1 MKNKDSWNEF
11 LEEYVESSARIDP
24 KKIFQ
29 VIASRW
35 HWLVGALAVSMLV
48 FFLFVKFTKQVYLAT
63 STLKYNEKKTEL
75 QEISGFLS
83 QDPYAGR
90 EYITEK
96 YAIESEGVIKDAIKR
111 LNYPFSFFL
120 KKNLKIY
127 DIYPLQ
133 PVFAQVLSYDAETYN
148 GGKFDLT
155 PDYKLTY
162 RDEDKN
168 EKVFDPRKTR
178 LIVVPGLIFKIDS
191 LAPVRE
197 DYEFV
202 FNDHENYLQDDI
214 EEFINVKE
222 VERGL
227 PILEVSFQ
235 HHNRRF
241 TQDFLQKLVEA
252 YEQYNLYQKRR
263 SSDLTIDFI
272 REQTNLYT
280 AELQRAGKEYQD
292 YRQKTQVVDL
302 KSSSSQLVDQITEL
316 ETQKNTFEIQRS
328 YINLLEN
335 NLSSRYEPL
344 SLASIGLDNNSDQ
357 ILVGLVSKLNEL
369 LIRRKEILSAYTPN
383 NKVSK
388 ENADDI
394 DKLRG
399 QILESI
405 SSSKQKNLTALNL
418 VSQSLAQVK
427 GRLNTLPAVERN
439 MIYFESNLEVK
450 KGIYSMLLGKEIE
463 ASIEKAGILPSF
475 SILTKPD
482 AATQIYPQLLRVFMI
497 CLMVGFVFGIGS
509 IFLARYLNPK
519 FVDIAKIGQSTK
531 VNLLGIIGRYPETV
545 QNNEKGVESF
555 LQNRSTFSESVNSIR
570 TNLGLMNADQNA
582 GKLVLITSEISGEG
596 KSFVTVNLAIS
607 LTKTDKKVLIVVSD
621 LRRSKLHR
629 FFNFDNKVGL
639 STYLSGKVGDYEEV
653 VQASKIKNLSFVA
666 SGPVPFNPSELIQ
679 SDKFYA
685 MLDDCRRHYDYI
697 ILDTAPIGLVSDSI
711 PLLKKSD
718 LTLFIIRWL
727 YSGKDAYLLPG
738 QIMGEYDLAN
748 VGIIVNDFYK
758 DDLYTS
764 LQPTSYYGSR
774 GHGYYYKYT
783 YDYYGRTNGQ
793 YYDDRPLTFLGRVR
807 GWLKLKPK
815 KKASDSK

>member
-24 KKIFQ
+24 KKIVQ

-35 HWLVGALAVSMLV
+35 YWLAGALVVSMLV

-75 QEISGFLS
+75 QEISGILS
-83 QDPYAGR
+83 QDPYSGR

-96 YAIESEGVIKDAIKR
+96 YAIESEGVIKDAIRR

-120 KKNLKIY
+120 KKNLKTY
-127 DIYPLQ
+127 DVYPLQ
-133 PVFAQVLSYDAETYN
+133 PIYTQVLSYDAETYN
-148 GGKFDLT
+148 GGKFEIT
-155 PDYKLTY
+155 PDYKLVY
-162 RDEDKN
+162 QDEDKN

-178 LIVVPGLIFKIDS
+178 LIVVQGLIFKIDS
-191 LAPVRE
+191 LAPVRD

-202 FNDHENYLQDDI
+202 FNAHDNYLQDEI

-241 TQDFLQKLVEA
+241 TQDFLQKLVES
-252 YEQYNLYQKRR
+252 YEQYNLSQKRR

-272 REQTNLYT
+272 REQSNLYT

-302 KSSSSQLVDQITEL
+302 KSSSGQLVDQITEL
-316 ETQKNTFEIQRS
+316 ETQKNTYEIQRS

-335 NLSSRYEPL
+335 NLSNRFEPL

-357 ILVGLVSKLNEL
+357 VLVGLVSKLNEL

-388 ENADDI
+388 ENADEI
-394 DKLRG
+394 EKLRG

-405 SSSKQKNLTALNL
+405 SSQKQKNLTALNL
-418 VSQSLAQVK
+418 VSQSLAQIK

-450 KGIYSMLLGKEIE
+450 KGIYSMLLEKEIE

-497 CLMVGFVFGIGS
+497 CLMLGLVLGIGA

-531 VNLLGIIGRYPETV
+531 VNLLGMIGRYPEAV
-545 QNNEKGVESF
+545 QNNEKGIESF

-570 TNLGLMNADQNA
+570 TNLGFMNAEPSTA

-596 KSFVTVNLAIS
+596 KSFVTVNLGIS
-607 LTKTDKKVLIVVSD
+607 LTKTNKKVLIVVSD

-629 FFNFDNKVGL
+629 FFNFDNKIGL
-639 STYLSGKVGDYEEV
+639 STYLSGKVPSYKDV
-653 VQASKIKNLSFVA
+653 VQTSKIKNLDFVA
-666 SGPVPFNPSELIQ
+666 SGPVPPNPSELIQ

-685 MLDDCRRHYDYI
+685 MLEECRGLYDFI
-697 ILDTAPIGLVSDSI
+697 ILDTAPIGLVSDGI

-727 YSGKDAYLLPG
+727 YSSKDAYLLPG
-738 QIMGEYDLAN
+738 QIMGEYDLTN

-783 YDYYGRTNGQ
+783 YDYYGRNNGQ
-793 YYDDRPLTFLGRVR
+793 YYDDRPPTLTERVR
-807 GWLKLKPK
+807 TWLKLKPK
-815 KKASDSK
+815 SKIKP